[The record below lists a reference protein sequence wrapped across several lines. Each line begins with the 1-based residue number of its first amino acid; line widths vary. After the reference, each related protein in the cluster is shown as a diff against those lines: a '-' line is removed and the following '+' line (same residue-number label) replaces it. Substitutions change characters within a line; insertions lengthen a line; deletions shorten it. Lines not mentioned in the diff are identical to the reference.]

1 MRPNNHPRVE
11 LEGETLPCLPHH
23 SSESRLEA
31 LGNHDVVSHARF
43 GETLGSPS
51 NLVLLNLQTL
61 VGRSEVHVQPDLR
74 SGVLTV
80 LQT

>member
-1 MRPNNHPRVE
+1 MW
-11 LEGETLPCLPHH
+11 
-23 SSESRLEA
+23 S
-31 LGNHDVVSHARF
+31 VSHARI

-80 LQT
+80 LQI